1 MGLVREREAT
11 NVVKRNSNISLHSKW
26 LLYQHDKKEED
37 GQEEGWGGER
47 NKLTRIDLSG
57 VLHLEQNRKKDSM
70 IEETIL

>member
-37 GQEEGWGGER
+37 GQEEGGGKE
-47 NKLTRIDLSG
+47 IS
-57 VLHLEQNRKKDSM
+57 
-70 IEETIL
+70 